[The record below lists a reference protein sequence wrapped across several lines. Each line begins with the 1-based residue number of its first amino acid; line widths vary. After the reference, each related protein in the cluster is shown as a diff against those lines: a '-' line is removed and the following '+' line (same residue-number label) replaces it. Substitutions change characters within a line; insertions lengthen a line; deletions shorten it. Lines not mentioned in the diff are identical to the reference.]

1 MYLSH
6 IADSLCCTTETKT
19 ILRRNY
25 NPINKSK
32 MTVSFTSKIKAH
44 RNANKSS
51 HAGSVTLSSQRPR
64 IKFH

>member
-19 ILRRNY
+19 ILWSNS
-25 NPINKSK
+25 NPIKSK
-32 MTVSFTSKIKAH
+32 MIVSFTSKIKAH
-44 RNANKSS
+44 RNANKNS